1 VRPFTFAKEASV
13 KKLHL
18 DPDQLRVESFPTVA
32 QDESP
37 GTVHAHATPPSYCG
51 PSCAPTCQTN
61 CDCTY
66 TCTNGFPATRCTIP

>member
-1 VRPFTFAKEASV
+1 MR
-13 KKLHL
+13 KLKL
-18 DPDQLRVESFPTVA
+18 NLEQLSVESFATERRLA
-32 QDESP
+32 GE